1 MACWRLESGIT
12 EAVEVGRIV
21 GGGWVEVCGAGIA
34 SDPFKDIVSRAR
46 DCPKKWIGAGIVGDA
61 ASADTD
67 RTKGCVGAVPS
78 EYAKDPRLVG
88 TCEGASA
95 GVLAEAT

>member
-1 MACWRLESGIT
+1 MACCSVESEIA
-12 EAVEVGRIV
+12 EVVEVGRIV
-21 GGGWVEVCGAGIA
+21 GGGWGEVCGTGIA

-46 DCPKKWIGAGIVGDA
+46 DCPKKWIGAGIVGGA